1 MPIWIEYLEIFILGL
16 IIGSFLNVVIY
27 RMPMEKSIISPPSS
41 CPNCG
46 YRLKWYDN
54 IPVISYLILKGR
66 CRNCKTEISLI
77 YPLIEL
83 LTGILFVFAFAK
95 WGLTIDFAFYA
106 YFIASMIAI
115 AFIDLKHFIIP
126 DKINFAGILVGFIF
140 AYLRQD
146 FTVLDALIG
155 GLVGSLF
162 LLAIYF
168 LYLKVRGIEGLGM
181 GDVKMLAFVGT
192 FTGYFGSLFVI
203 FVGSL
208 LATIVGVFFLK
219 LKGNQD
225 ITKTALPFGPFL
237 AIASIIYIFF
247 GEYIRVWYMGQ

>member
-1 MPIWIEYLEIFILGL
+1 MILEYIGVFILGL
-16 IIGSFLNVVIY
+16 SIGSFLNVVIY
-27 RMPMEKSIISPPSS
+27 RMPMEKSIIYPPSS

-54 IPVISYLILKGR
+54 IPIISYLILKGR
-66 CRNCKTEISLI
+66 CRNCGVEISII
-77 YPLIEL
+77 YPLVEL

-126 DKINFAGILVGFIF
+126 DKINFAGILMGFIF

-162 LLAIYF
+162 LFAIYF

-208 LATIVGVFFLK
+208 LGAIIGILLLK
-219 LKGNQD
+219 IQGEKDL
-225 ITKTALPFGPFL
+225 TKTVLPFGPFL

-247 GEYIRVWYMGQ
+247 GEYIKSWFLGGM